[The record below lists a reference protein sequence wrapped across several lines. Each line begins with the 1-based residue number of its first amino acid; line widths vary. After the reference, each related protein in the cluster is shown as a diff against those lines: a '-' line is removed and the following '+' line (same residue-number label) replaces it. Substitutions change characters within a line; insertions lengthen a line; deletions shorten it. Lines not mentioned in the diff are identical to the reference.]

1 MLADIAYPGNLQ
13 SCHCRCCCRCADQI
27 MMWELYHEGQAA
39 FDKLH
44 YGQFFETVVLRKIRP
59 CVPAGMPPDYE
70 LLMRQCWAPEP
81 AERPSVAVLVQA
93 LQLMVDSREQR
104 VQAAAAAAT
113 PAAAAGGD
121 PSASSVHQQA
131 AAAVPPGGVDVLP
144 ALQALLPVKVHG
156 PLPAGAAGS
165 SIVSPGNSGTPLS
178 NVSLS
183 ALFVDNTPDPP
194 AETVLV
200 IGDGAARAGPAA
212 AAHGHPGRAAA
223 ATAGR
228 GGGCPAAGAML
239 AGSPLS
245 GSDLESQVLDQ
256 SVHNNRLWFV

>member
-1 MLADIAYPGNLQ
+1 
-13 SCHCRCCCRCADQI
+13 

-70 LLMRQCWAPEP
+70 LLMRQCWAAEP
-81 AERPSVAVLVQA
+81 AERPSVAVLVRA
-93 LQLMVDSREQR
+93 LQLMVDSRQER
-104 VQAAAAAAT
+104 VQAAAAT
-113 PAAAAGGD
+113 LAAAAGGD
-121 PSASSVHQQA
+121 PSASNGHQQT
-131 AAAVPPGGVDVLP
+131 AAAVPPAGVDLLP
-144 ALQALLPVKVHG
+144 ALQALLPVKVRGQSPAG
-156 PLPAGAAGS
+156 PPTPLGEQAAGAAGS
-165 SIVSPGNSGTPLS
+165 TLVSPGNSGTPLS

-183 ALFVDNTPDPP
+183 TLFVDNTPDPP

-200 IGDGAARAGPAA
+200 IGDGAARVGPAA
-212 AAHGHPGRAAA
+212 AAIGHPSRAVA

-228 GGGCPAAGAML
+228 GAGCPPAAATP

-245 GSDLESQVLDQ
+245 CSDLENQVLDQ